1 MNKVDHKAAYASKQ
15 KTRVCD

>member
-1 MNKVDHKAAYASKQ
+1 VNKVVHKAAYASKQ